1 MGGTTRTPPTV
12 VAEAAPGSHPRAPCA
27 TIQGMTIGFAH
38 RGARLDEPE
47 NTIPAFRRALEQGA
61 TGLES
66 DAWVAADGEVVLVH
80 DESVRAGLRR
90 VHVHRATS
98 ERLRGLGVPRL
109 QELYETLGTECELSI
124 DVKEHG
130 AARPVIEVAGAA
142 RADERL
148 WLCSGSLE
156 LLTELRDVAG
166 GAHLVHSVRKKRIAG
181 SIERHAADLR
191 SRGIDAMN
199 MHHTDWTKGLV
210 SLFHRFDVAAFAW
223 DVQETRYLRAAVQ
236 MGVDALYS
244 DHVDRLMAAVGEW
257 SA

>member
-1 MGGTTRTPPTV
+1 MGGTTRTPHTV

-27 TIQGMTIGFAH
+27 TIQGMTIAFAH

-66 DAWVAADGEVVLVH
+66 DAWVAADGELVLVH

-109 QELYETLGTECELSI
+109 QELYETLGTDYELSI

-130 AARPVIEVAGAA
+130 AA
-142 RADERL
+142 
-148 WLCSGSLE
+148 
-156 LLTELRDVAG
+156 
-166 GAHLVHSVRKKRIAG
+166 
-181 SIERHAADLR
+181 
-191 SRGIDAMN
+191 
-199 MHHTDWTKGLV
+199 
-210 SLFHRFDVAAFAW
+210 
-223 DVQETRYLRAAVQ
+223 
-236 MGVDALYS
+236 
-244 DHVDRLMAAVGEW
+244 
-257 SA
+257 